1 MKTRAKP
8 RVFLMGMACY
18 CAACRDSDVVKT
30 GGLSYLMAIN
40 AEKDKQMSVKELRQ
54 KKGWSQEHLAQ
65 ASGLSLRT
73 IQRIESGKRAGL
85 ETLNGLAAVF
95 DIDLN
100 LIRQEPKM
108 TTQTSTKPA
117 VKPEKNPA
125 KEYMDNINSL
135 KIMFWAYLIF
145 MPLLYALNIWT
156 EPEFLWIWI
165 VAAGWG
171 AGFPLY
177 AIIIKTVFGVFDL
190 KMTAEEADRHFNSQ
204 R

>member
-1 MKTRAKP
+1 
-8 RVFLMGMACY
+8 
-18 CAACRDSDVVKT
+18 
-30 GGLSYLMAIN
+30 
-40 AEKDKQMSVKELRQ
+40 MSVKNLRQ

-100 LIRQEPKM
+100 LIKQEPKM
-108 TTQTSTKPA
+108 TTSEKTSQPGSAT
-117 VKPEKNPA
+117 EKNQA
-125 KEYMDNINSL
+125 KEYMDNIKSL

-190 KMTAEEADRHFNSQ
+190 GMTAEEAERHFNTP

>member
-1 MKTRAKP
+1 
-8 RVFLMGMACY
+8 
-18 CAACRDSDVVKT
+18 
-30 GGLSYLMAIN
+30 
-40 AEKDKQMSVKELRQ
+40 MSVKELRT

-100 LIRQEPKM
+100 LIRQEPNM
-108 TTQTSTKPA
+108 TTSEKTAQQGGA
-117 VKPEKNPA
+117 AEKNQA
-125 KEYMDNINSL
+125 KEYMDNIKSL

-156 EPEFLWIWI
+156 EPGFLWIWI

-190 KMTAEEADRHFNSQ
+190 KMTAEEAERHFNTP